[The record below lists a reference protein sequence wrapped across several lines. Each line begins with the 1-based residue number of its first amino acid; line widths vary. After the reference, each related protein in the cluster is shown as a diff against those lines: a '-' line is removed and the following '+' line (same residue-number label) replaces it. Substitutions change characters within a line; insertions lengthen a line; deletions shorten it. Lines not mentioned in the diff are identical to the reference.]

1 MNHLDAVRW
10 AKQSFPVLAG
20 VDDAELLAVAEAPDP
35 SVYSPMGKVCWI
47 VVHHSASEKGSVPAF
62 RILHRAVNGW
72 ADIGYHFVIGNGT
85 LSGDGEVEEGRPR
98 WAAGAHAK
106 GHNEEAIGV
115 CLVGDF
121 TLRPPTSAQ
130 LTSLSGLAET
140 LMKEFGL
147 SVSAV
152 RGHGTMPGCHT
163 ECPGFM
169 LDLQTVFP
177 GTRA

>member
-1 MNHLDAVRW
+1 MNNLNAVRW
-10 AKQSFPVLAG
+10 ARQSFPVLAG
-20 VDDAELLAVAEAPDP
+20 VGDAELMAAADPPDP
-35 SVYSPMGKVCWI
+35 SVYSPMGRVRWI

-72 ADIGYHFVIGNGT
+72 ADVGYHFVIGNGT

-98 WAAGAHAK
+98 WAAGAHTR

-121 TLRPPTSAQ
+121 TLRHPTSAQ
-130 LTSLSGLAET
+130 LIALSELTGA

-147 SVSAV
+147 AGSAV

-163 ECPGFM
+163 DCPGFM
-169 LDLQTVFP
+169 LDLQKVVP
-177 GTRA
+177 GSGT